1 MPASRSDNFGVT
13 VMRNGFLRSGLAA
26 ALLGSAC
33 SENPPPVPAAQ
44 EPAQGRAETQN
55 IREIDALGYDGAA
68 IGDKVDQV
76 LDANDARKG
85 QLDEAIDNQ

>member
-1 MPASRSDNFGVT
+1 
-13 VMRNGFLRSGLAA
+13 MRNGFLCSGLAA

-33 SENPPPVPAAQ
+33 SEDPQSVPAAQ
-44 EPAQGRAETQN
+44 EPAPGRAETQS
-55 IREIDALGYDGAA
+55 IREIDALGYDGTA
-68 IGDKVDQV
+68 IGEEVDQV